1 MELTET
7 NMVKAKAACI
17 AGLQTVV
24 SLLPKLLKYLYFSKL
39 KNNYV
44 INNTDH
50 THKFFIFSLKFF
62 LACEQHTIAVS
73 LFENILR
80 IFLKSY
86 VSSREDLFIHNA

>member
-1 MELTET
+1 M
-7 NMVKAKAACI
+7 
-17 AGLQTVV
+17 
-24 SLLPKLLKYLYFSKL
+24 LPKLLKYLYFSKL

-44 INNTDH
+44 INNTDQ

-86 VSSREDLFIHNA
+86 VKAYYNKSQIENIVGLLLKISKHMT